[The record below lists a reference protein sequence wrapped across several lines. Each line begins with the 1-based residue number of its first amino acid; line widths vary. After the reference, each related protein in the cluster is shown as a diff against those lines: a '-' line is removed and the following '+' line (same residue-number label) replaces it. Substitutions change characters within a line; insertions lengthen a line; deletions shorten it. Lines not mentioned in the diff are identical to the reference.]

1 MKIIN
6 ENIIVE
12 LKDLENTTTSHFLT
26 EINKLITELD
36 NLNISHED
44 IKIILPKIS
53 TIYGIPVEYR

>member
-1 MKIIN
+1 MKRIN
-6 ENIIVE
+6 ENITVE

-26 EINKLITELD
+26 ELNKFITELD

-53 TIYGIPVEYR
+53 TIYGIPVEYK

>member
-1 MKIIN
+1 MKRIN
-6 ENIIVE
+6 ENITVE

-26 EINKLITELD
+26 ELNKFITELD